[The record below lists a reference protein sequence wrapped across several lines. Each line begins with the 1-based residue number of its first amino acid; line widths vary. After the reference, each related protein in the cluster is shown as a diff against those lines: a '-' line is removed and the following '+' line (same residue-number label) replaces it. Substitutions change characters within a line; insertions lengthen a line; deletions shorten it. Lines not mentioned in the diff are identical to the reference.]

1 MCQESR
7 DKDTCLQWG
16 GGGSAARSAAST
28 PNSRERFT
36 SLSGRMPGRW
46 LRQVWHL
53 GHGLF
58 LPVSLLS
65 ITKLASC
72 VQGGC
77 FSSCL
82 LCKLVRRKGVSRS
95 CNRPAVRGAELGIS
109 WCQDSVLSLLRVWI
123 QSPGGELRPSK
134 PRGVAL
140 KKEKRSQAMQFHN
153 LVSSKKSGILLLK
166 KKGVGWGR
174 KDELGVWI

>member
-109 WCQDSVLSLLRVWI
+109 RCQDSVLQGVDSVPGRGTKTQQATRCGFKKRKEEPSNVVSQPRV
-123 QSPGGELRPSK
+123 QQKVRDT
-134 PRGVAL
+134 VA
-140 KKEKRSQAMQFHN
+140 KKER
-153 LVSSKKSGILLLK
+153 G
-166 KKGVGWGR
+166 GVGQEG
-174 KDELGVWI
+174 